1 MKILMFILLI
11 FNVGIAHANEE
22 IFFSIIPSYAITEDA
37 INAVSAAA
45 LKRKW
50 TVDGIQNSKLRI
62 KLDHRGYKAV
72 LDFSFSDN
80 EIFYTD
86 LTTYLDK
93 RASDDDPFGDQVD
106 DIYVDKPAPDR
117 WIQNLKNDVNEHFNN
132 SVYAR
137 SRKDTS
143 VKESSSHESI
153 ENKLESLKLLYDKE
167 LITEEEYKTKKKE
180 LMSNY

>member
-1 MKILMFILLI
+1 MIILFI

-50 TVDGIQNSKLRI
+50 TVNGYENSKLRI
-62 KLDHRGYKAV
+62 QLDHRDYKAV
-72 LDFSFSDN
+72 LDFSFSEN
-80 EIFYTD
+80 EIYYTD
-86 LTTYLDK
+86 LTTYLDD
-93 RASDDDPFGDQVD
+93 RGYDEDPFGDKVD
-106 DIYVDKPAPDR
+106 DKYVVKPAPAR
-117 WIQNLKNDVNEHFNN
+117 WIQNLKNDVNDHFNN

-137 SRKDTS
+137 SRKDAS
-143 VKESSSHESI
+143 VKESTSHESI
-153 ENKLESLKLLYDKE
+153 ESKLESLKVLYDKK
-167 LITEEEYKTKKKE
+167 LITEEEYTLKKKE